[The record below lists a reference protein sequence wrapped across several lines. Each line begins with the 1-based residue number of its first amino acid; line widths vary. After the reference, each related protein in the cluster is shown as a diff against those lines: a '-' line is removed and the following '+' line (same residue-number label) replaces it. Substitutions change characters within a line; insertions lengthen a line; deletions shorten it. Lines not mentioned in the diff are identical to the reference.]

1 MDFLSNEQIP
11 TLSKEVFEVLTTELL
26 AWYEKAK
33 PYLPVTEAEVTDY
46 TRMSD
51 SQENFISDAVTEIRK
66 AKGSIPTVA
75 NADAITTRLANYN
88 YDWALENTVQEIFNR
103 VRNNRVTEGTI
114 AYRGASSFY
123 WSLDP
128 AIIDKRQNAVE
139 AKKRLAKY
147 FERKAPS
154 TSPTPKSKKGKG
166 DSDAQ
171 TGTDKTE

>member
-1 MDFLSNEQIP
+1 MNLLSNEQIP
-11 TLSKEVFEVLTTELL
+11 TLSKEVFDALNAELL

-51 SQENFISDAVTEIRK
+51 SQENFISDAITEIRK

-75 NADAITTRLANYN
+75 SADAIETRLVNYN
-88 YDWALENTVQEIFNR
+88 NDWALENTVQEILNR
-103 VRNNRVTEGTI
+103 IQNNRVTEGTI

-128 AIIDKRQNAVE
+128 AIMDKRQNAVE
-139 AKKRLAKY
+139 AKKRLGKY
-147 FERKAPS
+147 FERKPS
-154 TSPTPKSKKGKG
+154 TTNPTLKNKKGKG
-166 DSDAQ
+166 DSETQ

>member
-75 NADAITTRLANYN
+75 NADAIAARLVNYN
-88 YDWALENTVQEIFNR
+88 NDWALENTVQEILNR
-103 VRNNRVTEGTI
+103 IQNNRVTEGTI

-128 AIIDKRQNAVE
+128 AIMDKRQNAVE
-139 AKKRLAKY
+139 AKKRLGKY
-147 FERKAPS
+147 FERK
-154 TSPTPKSKKGKG
+154 PTTTNPTLKNKKGKG
-166 DSDAQ
+166 DSETQ